1 MTSRTKG
8 VLCILM
14 SGLGFAV
21 MNLMIPLAGPIPTI
35 QKMFFRNLV
44 AMVVSLWLVYHNH
57 RKKPLKELTQPQI
70 IPWKLLFLR
79 VLLGTLGV
87 FCNYYALDYLFISD
101 ASVLN
106 KIAPFATLIFSAIFL
121 KESLTK
127 THFAALCLA
136 LIGVLFV
143 TKPSLSSPYLLPYII
158 GILGGVFAGG
168 AYTCVRSLTQKGVSS
183 PIIILAFSCFSCI
196 VCIPWL
202 LMNGVAMSLQSS
214 LALISVGLA
223 ASVGQ
228 LGITYAY
235 QLAPAYEIS
244 IFDYS
249 AIVFTG
255 ILGMIFLKQIPD
267 IYSLIGY
274 LIIFLAA
281 LMTFLYNRKRLRQVH
296 LKP

>member
-1 MTSRTKG
+1 MSTRTKG
-8 VLCILM
+8 VLCILL
-14 SGLGFAV
+14 SGLGFAT
-21 MNLMIPLAGPIPTI
+21 MNLLIPLAGSLPTI

-44 AMVVSLWLVYHNH
+44 AMGVALWIVYQQH
-57 RKKPLKELTQPQI
+57 RQQPLKEIKQPKL
-70 IPWKLLFLR
+70 IPWKILICR
-79 VLLGTLGV
+79 VLLGTLGI
-87 FCNYYALDYLFISD
+87 FCNYYALDHLLISD

-106 KIAPFATLIFSAIFL
+106 KIAPFATLIFSAVFL

-127 THFAALCLA
+127 THLAALGLA

-143 TKPSLSSPYLLPYII
+143 TKPSLSSPHLLAYAV
-158 GILGGVFAGG
+158 GILGGIFAGG

-183 PIIILAFSCFSCI
+183 PIIILAFSCFSCL

-202 LMNGVAMSLQSS
+202 LIHGVPMSWQSG
-214 LALISVGLA
+214 LALLGVGLA

-235 QLAPAYEIS
+235 QFAPASEIS

-255 ILGMIFLKQIPD
+255 ILGMVFLNQIPD
-267 IYSLIGY
+267 IYSVLGY
-274 LIIFLAA
+274 VIIFSGA
-281 LMTFLYNRKRLRQVH
+281 LITFLYNRYQMRQVH
-296 LKP
+296 RP